1 MASDATA
8 ASPTP
13 APGGD
18 GEPPFGFKQLVGF
31 VVDSTAVPTRVSLDV
46 GPQHL
51 NPNGVIHGAVPHA
64 LMDTAMGAAC
74 MGVLDEGLFCAT
86 VEMQVRY
93 LRGASSGALVATAEV
108 INAGR
113 RIVHLEA
120 RTVDDTGRVI
130 ATATASFAVIQ
141 PPAA

>member
-1 MASDATA
+1 VD
-8 ASPTP
+8 
-13 APGGD
+13 
-18 GEPPFGFKQLVGF
+18 FGFQRLVGF
-31 VVDSTAVPTRVSLDV
+31 VVDKTEGPARVWLDV

-51 NPNGVIHGAVPHA
+51 NPNGVVHGAVPSA

-74 MGVLDEGLFCAT
+74 MSVLDEGLYCAT
-86 VEMQVRY
+86 IEMQVRF
-93 LRGASSGALVATAEV
+93 LRGASSGRLEATAAV

-113 RIVHLEA
+113 RIVHLDA
-120 RTVDDTGRVI
+120 RTVDDAGRLI